1 MAFYKRLVLRSYI
14 HTYSKCSN
22 QHLLK
27 EKAMNELHKLLTL
40 KKTLET
46 DLKKPHFNKDSVLLN
61 MYNMRNLIIIN
72 KQLLN
77 FTK

>member
-1 MAFYKRLVLRSYI
+1 
-14 HTYSKCSN
+14 
-22 QHLLK
+22 
-27 EKAMNELHKLLTL
+27 MNELHKLLTL

>member
-1 MAFYKRLVLRSYI
+1 
-14 HTYSKCSN
+14 
-22 QHLLK
+22 
-27 EKAMNELHKLLTL
+27 MNELHKLLTL

-77 FTK
+77 FSKEDIEKAKKDLGIE